1 MPFLRPAA
9 CRLSPLFSKPRVYTL
24 TMYRNDTIYY
34 PQDEMH
40 SVLLPVMSGCSWNRC
55 AFCSMYKDV
64 KYVEVP
70 FHDIEMELKHG
81 YTYTEKVFLT
91 GADPLSI
98 GFEKMRRI
106 LKTIR
111 QYLPYCGRVGSYAS
125 IKNISRYSV
134 EELSILHDLGLR
146 MLYIGF
152 ETGRDDVLEMMHKG
166 HTVKK
171 AIEEAKK
178 LNEARL
184 PFNTVIMYGIAGEG
198 ESVKNAEATAD
209 MVNRFQTDR
218 IITMSLLVFFGT
230 ELEGMVKRKEF
241 TPPDSKERLLEIR
254 TLLEGLD
261 PKGQTCFDTT
271 HPSNIIKIS
280 GTLPRDK
287 ERLIMEVT
295 RYLELA

>member
-1 MPFLRPAA
+1 
-9 CRLSPLFSKPRVYTL
+9 
-24 TMYRNDTIYY
+24 MYKDDTIYY
-34 PQDEMH
+34 PQDEMNTC
-40 SVLLPVMSGCSWNRC
+40 LLPVTSGCSWNRC

-184 PFNTVIMYGIAGEG
+184 SFNTVIMYGIAGRRGVG
-198 ESVKNAEATAD
+198 EERRGHRGYGEPLPDGQDHHHEPPGLFRNGAGRNGEKERVHS
-209 MVNRFQTDR
+209 
-218 IITMSLLVFFGT
+218 SG
-230 ELEGMVKRKEF
+230 LEGA
-241 TPPDSKERLLEIR
+241 P
-254 TLLEGLD
+254 
-261 PKGQTCFDTT
+261 
-271 HPSNIIKIS
+271 
-280 GTLPRDK
+280 
-287 ERLIMEVT
+287 
-295 RYLELA
+295 A

>member
-1 MPFLRPAA
+1 MPSLLPEA
-9 CRLSPLFSKPRVYTL
+9 CRLSPLFIKYKVYTL

-40 SVLLPVMSGCSWNRC
+40 SVLLPVTSGCSWNRC

-91 GADPLSI
+91 GADPMSI
-98 GFEKMRRI
+98 GYAKMKRI
-106 LKTIR
+106 LDAIR
-111 QYLPYCGRVGSYAS
+111 THLPYCARVASYAS
-125 IKNISRYSV
+125 IRSIS
-134 EELSILHDLGLR
+134 ELSALHEAGLR
-146 MLYIGF
+146 LLYIGF

-166 HTVKK
+166 HTVKEV
-171 AIEEAKK
+171 IEEAIK

-184 PFNTVIMYGIAGEG
+184 PFSTVIMYGIAGEG
-198 ESVKNAEATAD
+198 ESVKNAEATVD

-287 ERLIMEVT
+287 ERLIREVT
-295 RYLELA
+295 RYLDRA

>member
-1 MPFLRPAA
+1 MPFLRSEA

-40 SVLLPVMSGCSWNRC
+40 SVLLPVTSGCSWNRC

-152 ETGRDDVLEMMHKG
+152 ETGRDDILQLMAKG
-166 HTVKK
+166 HSVEQ
-171 AIEEAKK
+171 AVEQAKK
-178 LNEARL
+178 LNEARI
-184 PFNTVIMYGIAGEG
+184 PFNTVVMYGIAGDG
-198 ESVKNAEATAD
+198 ESEKNAVATAE
-209 MVNRFQTDR
+209 MINRFHTDR
-218 IITMSLLVFFGT
+218 IITMNLVVFYCT
-230 ELEGMVKRKEF
+230 ELDGMVKRGEF
-241 TPPDSKERLLEIR
+241 VPAGPKERLVEIR
-254 TLLEGLD
+254 TLLENLD
-261 PKGQTCFDTT
+261 PQQPTVFDTT
-271 HPSNIIKIS
+271 HPTNMIKIQ
-280 GTLPRDK
+280 GTLPRYK

-295 RYLELA
+295 RYLDRA